1 MADKAY
7 SCRANS
13 GNLRRHRGRATIAI
27 PGDQACHRRR
37 RGSDGGRPPAF
48 DEVTYRDRNTVER
61 DINKLEQHRAVA
73 TRFDELT
80 VRYLAP
86 LHIAAINRWLGE

>member
-1 MADKAY
+1 M
-7 SCRANS
+7 
-13 GNLRRHRGRATIAI
+13 
-27 PGDQACHRRR
+27 
-37 RGSDGGRPPAF
+37 
-48 DEVTYRDRNTVER
+48 TYRDRNTVER